1 MADYTDIELVQK
13 FMPPFGNTLGIEVVE
28 ASKDKIV
35 AHLPVRPELCTY
47 PDILHGG
54 AVMGLADNLGA
65 MATVLNLPKGGT
77 TTTIESKT
85 NFTAAIPMGKVA
97 VATCT
102 PIHRGRTTQVWET
115 RVTRGEDGK
124 LAAVVTQTQLV
135 REAKG

>member
-1 MADYTDIELVQK
+1 MTEYTDLELVQK
-13 FMPPFGNTLGIEVVE
+13 FMPPFGRFLGIEVVE

-35 AHLPVRPELCTY
+35 AHLPVREELCTY
-47 PDILHGG
+47 PNILHGG

-115 RVTRGEDGK
+115 RIARGEDGK

>member
-1 MADYTDIELVQK
+1 MSDYSDLELVQK

-35 AHLPVRPELCTY
+35 AHLTVRPELCTY

-85 NFTAAIPMGKVA
+85 NFTAAIPKMRQMRQI
-97 VATCT
+97 T
-102 PIHRGRTTQVWET
+102 
-115 RVTRGEDGK
+115 
-124 LAAVVTQTQLV
+124 
-135 REAKG
+135 

>member
-1 MADYTDIELVQK
+1 MSNHTDLELVQM
-13 FMPPFGNTLGIEVVE
+13 FMPPFGKTLGIEVIE

-35 AHLPVRPELCTY
+35 AHLSVREELCTY

-54 AVMGLADNLGA
+54 AIMGLADNLGA

-85 NFTAAIPMGKVA
+85 NFTAAIPIGKVA
-97 VATCT
+97 IATCT

-115 RVTRGEDGK
+115 RITRGEDGK
-124 LAAVVTQTQLV
+124 LAAVVTQTQLM